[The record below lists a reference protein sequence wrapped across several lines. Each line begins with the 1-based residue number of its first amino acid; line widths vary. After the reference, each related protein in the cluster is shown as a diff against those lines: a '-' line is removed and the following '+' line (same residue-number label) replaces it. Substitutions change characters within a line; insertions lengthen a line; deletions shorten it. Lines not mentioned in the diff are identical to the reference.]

1 MDNILILYTFLGFVL
16 LFLIAWLLLMIYKKR
31 KTIIQLKKLRINI
44 ASDLHDEIGAALSSV
59 SFYSEAA
66 IINLKNN
73 KPEQS
78 IEILEKIG
86 TTSRKTIESMSDI
99 VWMINPN
106 NDTLIK
112 LFERIENFSR
122 ELLGSKDAV
131 FRLNYDKKLND
142 LILNIDLR
150 KNLYLICR
158 EAIHNAAK
166 YSNANKVELTIKT
179 KKANIEVEVKDN
191 GIGFDLLNLKPGN
204 GILNMKVRAKQI
216 GASININSKIGNG
229 TVIKF
234 VFPYPHKW

>member
-1 MDNILILYTFLGFVL
+1 MSSILILYTFWGFVL

-106 NDTLIK
+106 NDSLIK

-166 YSNANKVELTIKT
+166 YSNANKVEITIKT
-179 KKANIEVEVKDN
+179 KKANIEVEIKDN
-191 GIGFDLLNLKPGN
+191 GIGFDFLNLKPGN

-216 GASININSKIGNG
+216 EATININSKIGTG
-229 TVIKF
+229 TIIKF

>member
-1 MDNILILYTFLGFVL
+1 MDSILILYILSSLIFLV
-16 LFLIAWLLLMIYKKR
+16 LIAWLLLMIFKKR
-31 KTIIQLKKLRINI
+31 QTINELKKIRINI

-73 KPEQS
+73 KPQQS

-86 TTSRKTIESMSDI
+86 VTSRKTIDSMSDI

-106 NDTLIK
+106 NDTLLK
-112 LFERIENFSR
+112 LFERIENFSN
-122 ELLGSKDAV
+122 ELLGTKDAI
-131 FRLNYDKKLND
+131 FILNYDPKLNS

-166 YSNANKVELTIKT
+166 YSSASKVELTIKT
-179 KKANIEVEVKDN
+179 KKGNIEVEVKDN

-204 GILNMKVRAKQI
+204 GILNMKVRSKQI

-229 TVIKF
+229 TTIKF